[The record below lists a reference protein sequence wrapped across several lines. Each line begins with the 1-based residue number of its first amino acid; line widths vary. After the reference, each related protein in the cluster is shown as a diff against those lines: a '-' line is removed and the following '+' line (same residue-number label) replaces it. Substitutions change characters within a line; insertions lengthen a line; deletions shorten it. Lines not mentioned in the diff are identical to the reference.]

1 MACVHL
7 RQLYQLCQ
15 DHDLKLGG
23 PDLIR
28 IVCRQCGEQDVCPS
42 NLVEMDEP
50 RGQRKQDEER
60 PAKENTAS

>member
-23 PDLIR
+23 SDLIR

-42 NLVEMDEP
+42 NLVEMDESQ
-50 RGQRKQDEER
+50 GEQEVDDER
-60 PAKENTAS
+60 PAKEDAS

>member
-42 NLVEMDEP
+42 NRVEMDEP
-50 RGQRKQDEER
+50 QGEQKEDKER